1 MKFKN
6 DPHVTALHYW
16 VEHDES
22 VDYTNA
28 GPFTYESE
36 LFHLHI
42 ANRQVSIRPKKHFAR
57 EEEARDA
64 FEAFISNWE
73 FDTALDLGGGTFS
86 LKYSGADIVDRD
98 PKPSP
103 TGILQASNTIRAGH
117 PTIRARAR
125 IGRTTYPAPPPG
137 LMLKVDAP
145 YVQAM
150 LLRLERYYKG
160 REPLPAMAYF
170 CLTTMEAN
178 APKGKGNKD
187 RRIGSHF
194 AISRPVLK
202 QVSRLSSEKGGS
214 EARKGGALG
223 KNLTKEERRFLVA
236 AVQAFIRR
244 AAEKDTDSIQC
255 LPDIT
260 LADLPAAPE
269 SKELH
274 QDQVGADQNSLD
286 RR

>member
-1 MKFKN
+1 MTIKN

-16 VEHDES
+16 VEHDDS

-28 GPFTYESE
+28 VPFTYESD

-42 ANRQVSIRPKKHFAR
+42 DNRQVSIRPKTHFAS

-64 FEAFISNWE
+64 FEDFISNWE
-73 FDTALDLGGGTFS
+73 FATALDSEGGTFS
-86 LKYSGADIVDRD
+86 LTYSGADIVDRD

-103 TGILQASNTIRAGH
+103 IGIVQLSGTVRGG
-117 PTIRARAR
+117 RGKLGGRLR

-137 LMLKVDAP
+137 LILRVDAP
-145 YVQAM
+145 YVQTM
-150 LLRLERYYKG
+150 LLRLARYYKD

-178 APKGKGNKD
+178 TPKGKGNKYK
-187 RRIGSHF
+187 RIGRHF
-194 AISRPVLK
+194 AISRQVLK

-214 EARKGGALG
+214 EARKGSALG
-223 KNLTKEERRFLVA
+223 KNLTEEERRFLVA

-244 AAEKDTDSIQC
+244 AAEKATDSIQS

-260 LADLPAAPE
+260 LAGLPAVPK
-269 SKELH
+269 SRELH
-274 QDQVGADQNSLD
+274 EDQVGAHQNSPD
-286 RR
+286 